1 MQYYAADGIMKK
13 CGGFTEC
20 SKLLATDGISRER
33 ETKCE
38 RSVSIGSSASDQQG
52 MYGLLECVMCVCMFA
67 KETCLDCY
75 GETLAN
81 EISARVITMFGLSLE
96 IILGKTV

>member
-1 MQYYAADGIMKK
+1 MQYYAPDGIMKK

-20 SKLLATDGISRER
+20 SNLLATDGINRER

-52 MYGLLECVMCVCMFA
+52 MYVCLNASCVFA
-67 KETCLDCY
+67 C
-75 GETLAN
+75 
-81 EISARVITMFGLSLE
+81 SLKK
-96 IILGKTV
+96 LV